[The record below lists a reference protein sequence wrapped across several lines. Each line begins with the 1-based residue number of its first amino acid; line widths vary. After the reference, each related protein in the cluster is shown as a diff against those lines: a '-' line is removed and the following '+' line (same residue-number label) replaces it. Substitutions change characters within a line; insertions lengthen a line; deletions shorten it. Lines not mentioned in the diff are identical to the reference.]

1 MSRSSFDKF
10 ITVFSPEG
18 SLYQVE
24 YAFKAVK
31 YPGLTTVAVRGK
43 DSVIVVT
50 QHQVPDKLMRSES
63 ITALYVITEGIGC
76 CVTGR
81 APDGKHLVQKARME
95 ASNYKYKFGVPIP
108 VATLAKR
115 MADKA
120 QVFTQQAGARPMGA
134 TLTLIGMDVSD
145 TDGSLVPNVFK
156 VDPAGYYV
164 GYHATASGSK
174 EIEGFAHLER
184 RQKQAAFNTLSE
196 ADAAMCA
203 LGVLQEIT
211 GVSLKAR
218 DVEVG
223 RCTAANPKFATVGEQ
238 EVEGWLTQIAEK
250 DS

>member
-1 MSRSSFDKF
+1 MSRSSFDKY

-43 DSVIVVT
+43 DSVYVVT
-50 QHQVPDKLMRSES
+50 QHQVPDKLMRSDS
-63 ITALYVITEGIGC
+63 ITALYVITDGIGC

-81 APDGKHLVQKARME
+81 APDGKALVQKARQE
-95 ASNYKYKFGVPIP
+95 ASHYKYKFGVPIP
-108 VATLAKR
+108 VGTLAKR

-120 QVFTQQAGARPMGA
+120 QVFTQEAGTRPMGA
-134 TLTLIGMDVSD
+134 TLTLIGMDQQDS
-145 TDGSLVPNVFK
+145 DGSLVPNIFK

-184 RQKQAAFNTLSE
+184 RQKQTPFNTLSD

-203 LGVLQEIT
+203 IGALQEIT

-223 RCTAANPKFATVGEQ
+223 RCTAADPKFTRVSDQ
-238 EVEGWLTQIAEK
+238 EIEAWLTQIAEK

>member
-1 MSRSSFDKF
+1 MSRSSFDKY

-43 DSVIVVT
+43 DSVVVVT
-50 QHQVPDKLMRSES
+50 QHQVPDKLMRSDS
-63 ITALYVITEGIGC
+63 ITAMFVITEGIGC
-76 CVTGR
+76 CITGR
-81 APDGKHLVQKARME
+81 APDGKALVQKARQE
-95 ASNYKYKFGVPIP
+95 ASSYKRKFGLPIP
-108 VATLAKR
+108 VSVLAKR

-120 QVFTQQAGARPMGA
+120 QVFTQEAGTRPMGA
-134 TLTLIGMDVSD
+134 TLTFIGMDVQDS
-145 TDGSLVPNVFK
+145 DGSLVPNIYK

-164 GYHATASGSK
+164 GYHATASGAK

-184 RQKQAAFNTLSE
+184 RQKQAAFSTLSE
-196 ADAAMCA
+196 AEAAMCA

-211 GVSLKAR
+211 GISLKAR

-223 RCTAANPKFATVGEQ
+223 RCTAANPKFSVVAAQ
-238 EVEGWLTQIAEK
+238 EVEAWLTQIAEK